1 MPFVAGPDMR
11 GYVYT
16 DGEGRDWVV
25 RAKRE
30 VAEYA
35 DATGTVTDPVP
46 YTGQATV
53 GAWPANARTRSV
65 TVAHPAQGARKV
77 TCYSTDSRLW
87 LGTATSIEMRGRDGI
102 VVAFSRIKQNPE
114 YRRAPILPEA

>member
-1 MPFVAGPDMR
+1 MAFVAGPDMR

-30 VAEYA
+30 VAEYV
-35 DATGTVTDPVP
+35 DASGNVTDFTA
-46 YTGQATV
+46 YSGQSTV
-53 GAWPANARTRSV
+53 GAWPANAKVRSV
-65 TVAHPAQGARKV
+65 TVANPTHGARKV
-77 TCYSTDSRLW
+77 TCFTTDSRLW
-87 LGTATSIEMRGRDGI
+87 LGTALAIEMRSPDGT
-102 VVAFSRIKQNPE
+102 VVTYNRIKQNPE